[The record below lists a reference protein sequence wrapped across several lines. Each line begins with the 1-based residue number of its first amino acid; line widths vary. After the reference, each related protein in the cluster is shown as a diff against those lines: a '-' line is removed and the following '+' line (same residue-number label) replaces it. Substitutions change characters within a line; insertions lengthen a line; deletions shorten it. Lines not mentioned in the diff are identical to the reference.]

1 MKVILND
8 HIENLGERGDMVTVK
23 PGYARN
29 YLLPM
34 GLAYLDTPGNRMRF
48 EEEQTKWEEM
58 DLGRRTAAEKMAAD
72 MVGTELLFERRAGE
86 KDVLFGSVNIADIGR
101 ELADRGFD
109 IDRRRILL
117 GHPIKELGSF
127 EVDVQVHRDIKV
139 TIPVH
144 VVRPGEQ
151 PAAPEPEGERLA
163 DEAVVQP
170 AEEAAAVIPATGD
183 AVGVKHVDEVDEI
196 DDAAMDG
203 PTAEEI
209 PEVP

>member
-8 HIENLGERGDMVTVK
+8 HIDHLGERGDVVAVK

-29 YLLPM
+29 YLLPK
-34 GLAYLDTPGNRMRF
+34 GLAYLDTPGNRRRF
-48 EEEQTKWEEM
+48 EEEQTNWEEM
-58 DLGRRTAAEKMAAD
+58 DLGRRAAAEKMAAD

-86 KDVLFGSVNIADIGR
+86 KDVLFGSVSVVDIGR

-117 GHPIKELGSF
+117 GHPIKELGSYP
-127 EVDVQVHRDIKV
+127 VDVQVHRDIKV
-139 TIPVH
+139 TVPVH

-151 PAAPEPEGERLA
+151 PAPPGVTPEEVSAETVIGEAPANDSAAEARSDDA
-163 DEAVVQP
+163 DATDSDALLVENPPV
-170 AEEAAAVIPATGD
+170 EEA
-183 AVGVKHVDEVDEI
+183 
-196 DDAAMDG
+196 
-203 PTAEEI
+203 